1 MDSITKVK
9 KFCILLRNS
18 INVVVRRKQISL
30 SNKAQIGL
38 NLKSYHAI
46 PMASIIHKIADIN
59 IGLLCGRCQ
68 EVNFHVSKQ
77 LELSG
82 KFLLG
87 LGLKDKP

>member
-1 MDSITKVK
+1 
-9 KFCILLRNS
+9 
-18 INVVVRRKQISL
+18 
-30 SNKAQIGL
+30 
-38 NLKSYHAI
+38 
-46 PMASIIHKIADIN
+46 MASIIHKIADIN

-82 KFLLG
+82 KILLG